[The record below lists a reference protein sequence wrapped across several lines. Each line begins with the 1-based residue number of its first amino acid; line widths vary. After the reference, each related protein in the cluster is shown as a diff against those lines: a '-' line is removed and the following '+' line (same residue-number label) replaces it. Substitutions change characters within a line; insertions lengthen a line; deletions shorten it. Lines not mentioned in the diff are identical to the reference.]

1 MWLLLQRK
9 IRSAGLLIIGA
20 RVSSL
25 GVKSGIMDYRRI
37 GRDLFVRLD
46 KGEEIHESIRSLSEQ
61 GITAAAITSGIGRI
75 RGTVIGY
82 LDSKGVYQKVT
93 LDEPMELVSM
103 QGNLAP
109 GPEGPFTHI
118 HLVVSDDEHI
128 VHGGHLFEATI
139 EVTAEIH
146 MRILGEADAPMER
159 EYTDNEFIRISFCEM
174 GMRD

>member
-1 MWLLLQRK
+1 
-9 IRSAGLLIIGA
+9 
-20 RVSSL
+20 
-25 GVKSGIMDYRRI
+25 MDYRRI

-109 GPEGPFTHI
+109 GPDGPSHTSTLLYRMMSTLFT
-118 HLVVSDDEHI
+118 
-128 VHGGHLFEATI
+128 GGIFSRL
-139 EVTAEIH
+139 
-146 MRILGEADAPMER
+146 R
-159 EYTDNEFIRISFCEM
+159 SK
-174 GMRD
+174 